1 MNTAILYLYRD
12 ADNYKKQNYC
22 VVEGV
27 MTAEE
32 ESAIVDSL
40 FEGELFIPSAVGMP
54 EVRFDDIT
62 EADGPWFEM
71 MYKGFLPTYLPANID
86 VTARELAERFIAM
99 KGKWETVASQVL
111 T

>member
-12 ADNYKKQNYC
+12 ADNYKKDNYC
-22 VVEGV
+22 IVEGE

-32 ESAIVDSL
+32 EAAIVDSL

-54 EVRFDDIT
+54 EVRFDDGIT

-71 MYKGFLPTYLPANID
+71 MYKGFLPTDLPAGVN
-86 VTARELAERFIAM
+86 VTASELAERFIAM
-99 KGKWETVASQVL
+99 KGKWESYL
-111 T
+111 MD